1 MQCPKCG
8 HEPTLKEV
16 QASPDDCPQ
25 CGVNYTKFQQIK
37 EREAEEAA
45 QQRAVAA
52 SLKKVSPV
60 VRTVMHDYPGAQPVV
75 VIDLNMGFWSMVKFM
90 VKWAFASIPALLI
103 IFGIGLAL
111 SVLWSALMGF
121 PGFGRVPATADPH
134 ASAGEPP
141 DALYIDIPTEPEVA
155 FFLLK
160 TEKKGGGSVEMQ
172 LKKNAPAGVTYQ
184 LLSVDCTT
192 RRMSLDSESSTYAG
206 MLAKRSSGI
215 KVRPG
220 IGSTDDF
227 LISRACR

>member
-121 PGFGRVPATADPH
+121 PGFGRVPVSVDPH
-134 ASAGEPP
+134 ASAGEPKDP
-141 DALYIDIPTEPEVA
+141 LYIDIPSEPDVA
-155 FFLLK
+155 FFLLNSIK
-160 TEKKGGGSVEMQ
+160 NGSGKVAME
-172 LKKNAPAGVTYQ
+172 LKRNAPTGVTYQ
-184 LLSVDCTT
+184 SLGIDCTARTISTDADATSYADMLAT
-192 RRMSLDSESSTYAG
+192 RRSG
-206 MLAKRSSGI
+206 VKR
-215 KVRPG
+215 RPN
-220 IGSTDDF
+220 IGTTEDF

>member
-111 SVLWSALMGF
+111 SVLWSAMVGF
-121 PGFGRVPATADPH
+121 PGLGRIPPGKTSESVV
-134 ASAGEPP
+134 EPSSGTY
-141 DALYIDIPTEPEVA
+141 LDIPVEPDVA
-155 FFLLK
+155 YFLLK
-160 TEKKGGGSVEMQ
+160 LDKSASGFVEMQ
-172 LKKNAPAGVTYQ
+172 LKRNAPSGVTYQ
-184 LLSVDCTT
+184 LLSVDCAA
-192 RRMSLDSESSTYAG
+192 RSISLEANSSSYAG
-206 MLAKRSSGI
+206 MLSTWKPNP
-215 KVRPG
+215 KHRPS
-220 IGSTDDF
+220 IGSTEDF
-227 LISRACR
+227 MISKACR